1 MNKRAVY
8 LVIVLM
14 ALAVLILFGIQ
25 YYWMQN
31 AITLREASFTSG
43 VEKAMS
49 NVIYKLEKLEVADR
63 IRSKMYKSQQGKRIL
78 NKIDSINN
86 IFAKEI
92 EANKSDSFKN
102 DSSKI
107 SKNIFNVTSE
117 KINVVVLQEHTG
129 EIIKTY
135 DTTIVTIQK
144 RLPSQDPKSS
154 VLTEIPSL
162 SYGIDSMLSSDFKGI
177 ESNINRYLDK
187 TSLVNDVFDD
197 LFKFKYYDAIENRLN
212 FILLDSLIRMELR
225 KGGIFTEYEFGVYS
239 PLRNIMVIE
248 KTGHYHKDLLEKGY
262 AFNMFPRDLFMTPE
276 YLMIYFPNKK
286 TYLFFQMWKMIVI
299 SVMLILVITFSF
311 IYTILTIFRQK
322 KLSEMKNDFINN
334 MTHEFKTPIS
344 TISLACE
351 MLGDK
356 EVDKTGKIHENYIN
370 VITEENRRLGSM
382 AEKILQTAVI
392 DKGQLKLHKELINLH
407 QIIEDVINSIRIQ
420 VDVKEGEIISELKAR
435 NYYIKA
441 DNTHITN
448 LIYNVIDNAIKYSP
462 EKPQIIIKTQSD
474 QKGVFIEVSDNGI
487 GISKANQKRI
497 FDKLYRVS
505 TGDVHNVKGFGLG
518 LHYVKTLVDK
528 HEGNISV
535 ESEIKKG
542 TKIKIF
548 LPFVSKD

>member
-1 MNKRAVY
+1 MNKKAVY

-14 ALAVLILFGIQ
+14 SMAVFILFGIQ

-31 AITLREASFTSG
+31 AITLREASFSSG

-63 IRSKMYKSQQGKRIL
+63 IRAKMYRSTQGKKIL

-92 EANKSDSFKN
+92 DAGKSDSFN
-102 DSSKI
+102 SDSSKI

-154 VLTEIPSL
+154 VLSEIPSL
-162 SYGIDSMLSSDFKGI
+162 SYGIDSMLSSDFQGVKN
-177 ESNINRYLDK
+177 NINQYLDK

-197 LFKFKYYDAIENRLN
+197 LFKFKYYDDIENRLN

-225 KGGIFTEYEFGVYS
+225 KCGVFTEYEFGVYS

-248 KTGHYHKDLLEKGY
+248 KTGHYHKNLLEEGY
-262 AFNMFPRDLFMTPE
+262 AYNMFPRDLFMTPE

-299 SVMLILVITFSF
+299 SVVLILVISLSF
-311 IYTILTIFRQK
+311 IYTIITIFRQK
-322 KLSEMKNDFINN
+322 KISEMKNDFINN

-351 MLGDK
+351 MLSDK
-356 EVDKTGKIHENYIN
+356 DVDKSDKIHDNYVN
-370 VITEENRRLGSM
+370 VITEENKRLGSM
-382 AEKILQTAVI
+382 AEKILQTAII

-407 QIIEDVINSIRIQ
+407 QIIEDVIVSIHIQ
-420 VDVKEGEIISELKAR
+420 VDVKEGKIISELNAR

-448 LIYNVIDNAIKYSP
+448 LIYNVIDNAIKYTP
-462 EKPQIIIKTQSD
+462 EKPMIVVKTQSN
-474 QKGVFIEVSDNGI
+474 QKGIIITVSDNGI
-487 GISKANQKRI
+487 GISKTNQKKI
-497 FDKLYRVS
+497 FEKLYRVS
-505 TGDVHNVKGFGLG
+505 TGNVHNVKGFGLG
-518 LHYVKTLVDK
+518 LHYVKTVVDK
-528 HEGNISV
+528 HDGDISV
-535 ESEIKKG
+535 ESELKKG
-542 TKIKIF
+542 TRIKIF
-548 LPFVSKD
+548 LPFISKD

>member
-1 MNKRAVY
+1 VNKKAVY

-14 ALAVLILFGIQ
+14 SVAVFILFGIQ
-25 YYWMQN
+25 YYWMEN
-31 AITLREASFTSG
+31 AITLREASFSSG

-49 NVIYKLEKLEVADR
+49 NVIYKLEKMEVADKVR
-63 IRSKMYKSQQGKRIL
+63 AKMYRSKQGKKIL
-78 NKIDSINN
+78 IKIDSINN
-86 IFAKEI
+86 VFAKEI
-92 EANKSDSFKN
+92 EANKSDTFKG
-102 DSSKI
+102 DSSRI

-154 VLTEIPSL
+154 VLSEIPSL
-162 SYGIDSMLSSDFKGI
+162 SYGIDSMISKDYHGM
-177 ESNINRYLDK
+177 ENNISLYLDK

-212 FILLDSLIRMELR
+212 FILLDSLIKLELR
-225 KGGIFTEYEFGVYS
+225 KSGVFTEYEFGVYS
-239 PLRNIMVIE
+239 PLRNILLIE
-248 KTGHYHKDLLEKGY
+248 KTGHYHKNLLEEGY
-262 AFNMFPRDLFMTPE
+262 AYNMFPRDLFMTPE
-276 YLMIYFPNKK
+276 YLMIYFPNKR

-299 SVMLILVITFSF
+299 SVLLILVITFSF

-356 EVDKTGKIHENYIN
+356 EIDKSDKIHDNYVS
-370 VITEENRRLGSM
+370 VITEENKRLGSM

-392 DKGQLKLHKELINLH
+392 DKGQLNLHKELINLH
-407 QIIEDVINSIRIQ
+407 QIIEDVIVSIKIQ
-420 VDVKEGEIISELKAR
+420 VDVKEGEIISELMAR

-448 LIYNVIDNAIKYSP
+448 LIYNVIDNAIKYTP
-462 EKPQIIIKTQSD
+462 EKPLIIIKTHSD
-474 QKGVFIEVSDNGI
+474 QKGIFITVSDNGI
-487 GISKANQKRI
+487 GISKTNQKRI
-497 FDKLYRVS
+497 FEKLYRVS

-518 LHYVKTLVDK
+518 LHYVKTIVEK

-535 ESEIKKG
+535 ESELKKG

-548 LPFVSKD
+548 LPFISKN

>member
-1 MNKRAVY
+1 MNKKAVY

-14 ALAVLILFGIQ
+14 SVAVFILFGIQ

-31 AITLREASFTSG
+31 AITLREASFSSG

-63 IRSKMYKSQQGKRIL
+63 IRAKMYRSKQGKKIL

-92 EANKSDSFKN
+92 DANRSDTFRG
-102 DSSKI
+102 DSSRI

-154 VLTEIPSL
+154 VLSEIPSL
-162 SYGIDSMLSSDFKGI
+162 SYGIDSMLSNDYRGV
-177 ESNINRYLDK
+177 ENNINQYLDK

-197 LFKFKYYDAIENRLN
+197 LFKFKYYDDIENRLN
-212 FILLDSLIRMELR
+212 FILLDSLIRLELR

-248 KTGHYHKDLLEKGY
+248 KTGHYHKNLLEEGY
-262 AFNMFPRDLFMTPE
+262 AYNMFPRDLFMTPE

-299 SVMLILVITFSF
+299 SVVLILVISLSF
-311 IYTILTIFRQK
+311 IYTIITIFRQK
-322 KLSEMKNDFINN
+322 KISEMKNDFINN

-351 MLGDK
+351 MLSDK
-356 EVDKTGKIHENYIN
+356 DVEKSEKIHDNYVN
-370 VITEENRRLGSM
+370 VITEENKRLGSM
-382 AEKILQTAVI
+382 AEKILQTAII

-407 QIIEDVINSIRIQ
+407 QIIEDVIVSIHIQ
-420 VDVKEGEIISELKAR
+420 VDVKEGKIISELNAR

-441 DNTHITN
+441 DSTHITN
-448 LIYNVIDNAIKYSP
+448 LIYNVIDNAIKYTP
-462 EKPQIIIKTQSD
+462 EKPLIVVKTQSN
-474 QKGVFIEVSDNGI
+474 QKGIFITVSDNGI
-487 GISKANQKRI
+487 GISKTNQKKI
-497 FDKLYRVS
+497 FEKLYRVS
-505 TGDVHNVKGFGLG
+505 TGNVHNVKGFGLG
-518 LHYVKTLVDK
+518 LHYVKTVVDK
-528 HEGNISV
+528 HDGDISV
-535 ESEIKKG
+535 ESELKKG
-542 TKIKIF
+542 TRIRIF
-548 LPFVSKD
+548 LPFISKD

>member
-1 MNKRAVY
+1 MNKKAVY
-8 LVIVLM
+8 LVIVMM
-14 ALAVLILFGIQ
+14 ALAVFILFGIQ

-31 AITLREASFTSG
+31 AITLREASFSSG

-49 NVIYKLEKLEVADR
+49 NVIYKLEKMEVADR
-63 IRSKMYKSQQGKRIL
+63 IRSKMYKNKQGKRIL
-78 NKIDSINN
+78 SKIDSINN

-92 EANKSDSFKN
+92 DANRSDTFGG
-102 DSSKI
+102 DTSKI
-107 SKNIFNVTSE
+107 TKNIFNVTSE

-154 VLTEIPSL
+154 VLSEIPSL
-162 SYGIDSMLSSDFKGI
+162 SYGIDSVLSKDYKGV
-177 ESNINRYLDK
+177 ENNISQYLDK
-187 TSLVNDVFDD
+187 TSLVNDVFED

-248 KTGHYHKDLLEKGY
+248 KTGHYHKNLLEEGY
-262 AFNMFPRDLFMTPE
+262 AYNMFPRDLFMTPE
-276 YLMIYFPNKK
+276 YLMIYFPNKR

-351 MLGDK
+351 ML
-356 EVDKTGKIHENYIN
+356 VDKDIVRSGKIHDNYIN
-370 VITEENRRLGSM
+370 VITEENKRLGSM

-407 QIIEDVINSIRIQ
+407 QIIEEVIISIRIQ
-420 VDVKEGEIISELKAR
+420 VDVKEGNIVSELNAR

-448 LIYNVIDNAIKYSP
+448 LIYNVIDNAIKYTP
-462 EKPQIIIKTQSD
+462 EKPLIVVKTQSN
-474 QKGVFIEVSDNGI
+474 QQGIFLTVSDNGI
-487 GISKANQKRI
+487 GISKTNQKRI
-497 FDKLYRVS
+497 FEKLYRVS

-518 LHYVKTLVDK
+518 LHYVKTVVEK

-535 ESEIKKG
+535 ESELKKG

-548 LPFVSKD
+548 LPFVSRD

>member
-1 MNKRAVY
+1 MNKKAVY

-14 ALAVLILFGIQ
+14 SIAVFILFGIQ

-31 AITLREASFTSG
+31 AITLREASFSSG
-43 VEKAMS
+43 VEKAMT
-49 NVIYKLEKLEVADR
+49 NVIYKLEKLEIADR
-63 IRSKMYKSQQGKRIL
+63 IRSKMYKSKQGKRIL
-78 NKIDSINN
+78 NRIDSINN
-86 IFAKEI
+86 IFEREI
-92 EANKSDSFKN
+92 EANKSDSFDS
-102 DSSKI
+102 DSSKV

-154 VLTEIPSL
+154 VLSEVPSL
-162 SYGIDSMLSSDFKGI
+162 SYGVDSMLSNDFSGV
-177 ESNINRYLDK
+177 ENNINQYLDK
-187 TSLVNDVFDD
+187 TSLVNDVFED

-212 FILLDSLIRMELR
+212 FILLDSLIRLELR

-239 PLRNIMVIE
+239 PLRNLMVIE
-248 KTGHYHKDLLEKGY
+248 KTGHYHKNLLEEGY
-262 AFNMFPRDLFMTPE
+262 AYNMFPRDLFMTPE
-276 YLMIYFPNKK
+276 YLMIYFPNKR

-351 MLGDK
+351 ILGDK
-356 EVDKTGKIHENYIN
+356 EIERSGKIHDNYIN
-370 VITEENRRLGSM
+370 VITEENKRLGSM
-382 AEKILQTAVI
+382 AEKILQTAII

-407 QIIEDVINSIRIQ
+407 QIIEEVIISIKIQ
-420 VDVKEGEIISELKAR
+420 VDVKEGEIISELNAR
-435 NYYIKA
+435 NYYFKA
-441 DNTHITN
+441 DKTHITS
-448 LIYNVIDNAIKYSP
+448 LIYNVIDNAIKYTP
-462 EKPQIIIKTQSD
+462 NKPLIVIKTLSD
-474 QKGVFIEVSDNGI
+474 LKGIFITITDNGI
-487 GISKANQKRI
+487 GINKTNQKRI
-497 FDKLYRVS
+497 FEKLYRVS
-505 TGDVHNVKGFGLG
+505 TGDIHNVKGFGLG
-518 LHYVKTLVDK
+518 LHYVKTIVDK
-528 HEGNISV
+528 HEGNIGV
-535 ESEIKKG
+535 ESELKKG